1 MFTQRLAPYVGTS
14 RNHQR
19 KLLTP
24 MKRLI
29 RRFVEWLWSEG
40 VATIVEQNVAT
51 ELRRRFP
58 EEFRSKTP
66 YRPEV
71 ITQDVYTA
79 VFQHL
84 PTPADVIHADY
95 GDSNI
100 HHVRTFT
107 IQRPGRGDFRMVMIA
122 ARVRLAPEL
131 RSDEIC
137 CGRYVHLLNVEIHG
151 WGNAPRN
158 TPDYTL
164 QFSLMQYR
172 LQGPNV
178 GGTVPYW
185 RLEVEKPAVLHR
197 HTEAVLEGVARG
209 LSNF

>member
-1 MFTQRLAPYVGTS
+1 
-14 RNHQR
+14 
-19 KLLTP
+19 

-66 YRPEV
+66 CRPEV
-71 ITQDVYTA
+71 IPQDVYTA

-137 CGRYVHLLNVEIHG
+137 CGRYVHLLNAEIHG

-158 TPDYTL
+158 TPNYTL

-185 RLEVEKPAVLHR
+185 RLEVEKPAVLHH

>member
-1 MFTQRLAPYVGTS
+1 
-14 RNHQR
+14 
-19 KLLTP
+19 

-29 RRFVEWLWSEG
+29 RRFVAWLWSEG
-40 VATIVEQNVAT
+40 VETIVEQRVAT
-51 ELRRRFP
+51 ELRCRFP
-58 EEFRSKTP
+58 EEFRCKTP
-66 YRPEV
+66 CHPEV
-71 ITQDVYTA
+71 IPQDVYTS

-95 GDSNI
+95 GDSNT

-107 IQRPGRGDFRMVMIA
+107 IQRPNRGDFQVVMVA

-151 WGNAPRN
+151 WGNVLRN
-158 TPDYTL
+158 TPNYTL
-164 QFSLMQYR
+164 RFSLMQYR

-178 GGTVPYW
+178 GSTVPYW
-185 RLEVEKPAVLHR
+185 RYEVEKPAILHH

-209 LSNF
+209 LQNF

>member
-1 MFTQRLAPYVGTS
+1 
-14 RNHQR
+14 
-19 KLLTP
+19 

-71 ITQDVYTA
+71 IPQDVYTA

-122 ARVRLAPEL
+122 ARMRLAPEL

-137 CGRYVHLLNVEIHG
+137 CGRYAHLLNVEIHG

-158 TPDYTL
+158 TPNYTL

>member
-1 MFTQRLAPYVGTS
+1 
-14 RNHQR
+14 
-19 KLLTP
+19 

-40 VATIVEQNVAT
+40 VATFCSTIVAT

-66 YRPEV
+66 CRPEV
-71 ITQDVYTA
+71 IPQDVYTA

-122 ARVRLAPEL
+122 ARMRLAPEL

-137 CGRYVHLLNVEIHG
+137 CGRYAHLLNVEIHG

-158 TPDYTL
+158 TPNYTL

-185 RLEVEKPAVLHR
+185 RLEVEKPAVLHC

-209 LSNF
+209 LSNL